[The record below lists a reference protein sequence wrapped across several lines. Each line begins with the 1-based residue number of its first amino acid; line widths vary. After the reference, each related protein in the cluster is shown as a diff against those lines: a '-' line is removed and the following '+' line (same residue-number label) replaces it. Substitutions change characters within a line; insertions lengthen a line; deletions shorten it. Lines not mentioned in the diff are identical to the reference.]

1 MTSEVAFSLAGN
13 PEPGAIPEVGA
24 EIMVEINGGIIQS
37 VRALKR
43 LPFPVKVH
51 IRDHDLSRV
60 EPQRGD
66 QLWMLGLPGEAVGF

>member
-1 MTSEVAFSLAGN
+1 MSSEVAFSL
-13 PEPGAIPEVGA
+13 PGASAPGGIPEVGA
-24 EIMVEINGGIIQS
+24 EILVEINGGIIQS

-51 IRDHDLSRV
+51 VRDHDLSRV

-66 QLWMLGLPGEAVGF
+66 QLWMLDLHGEAVGF

>member
-1 MTSEVAFSLAGN
+1 MKWPFHCQGN
-13 PEPGAIPEVGA
+13 PEPGAIPDVGA

-51 IRDHDLSRV
+51 IRDHDMSRV
-60 EPQRGD
+60 EPQRCD